1 MGTANSVEGKK
12 GALILFLHILHI
24 CIHTN
29 KFIQSEVT
37 SVNFIKMVVAV
48 LGVFIRGHFVRRT
61 LEAHTDVAARA
72 SDSVTSIDFDYR
84 HSASWVGAEP
94 SSVLEHVL
102 FEILIS
108 LPDFHDILTF
118 DAGMDGFLNRL
129 KFTLQRLQY
138 YILQVS
144 QM

>member
-1 MGTANSVEGKK
+1 MNLVKVIIA
-12 GALILFLHILHI
+12 ILGI
-24 CIHTN
+24 
-29 KFIQSEVT
+29 FIGS
-37 SVNFIKMVVAV
+37 
-48 LGVFIRGHFVRRT
+48 HFVRRT